1 MKNTSRRNF
10 IEKSLQVATAG
21 TALTVMT
28 PGNSEAAVPKA
39 LPVFSHHVFFW
50 LKNPNSES
58 DKQELLSGL
67 KSGESF
73 LMV

>member
-28 PGNSEAAVPKA
+28 PSNSEAAVPKA
-39 LPVFSHHVFFW
+39 LPVFSHHVFF
-50 LKNPNSES
+50 
-58 DKQELLSGL
+58 G
-67 KSGESF
+67 
-73 LMV
+73 